1 MSVEESEAGLVVD
14 SLVVLLSG
22 VDEMSRMEEAGPT

>member
-1 MSVEESEAGLVVD
+1 MSVEGSEAGLVVD